1 MLDVHDR
8 PFNLSF
14 YYRQMGDK
22 ATLSKAI
29 MELEDMYQ
37 GIPDESVNLT
47 FQDFAELKIHQ
58 VTSEKKKKPTPLILD
73 PISELKST
81 PQASS
86 PSPFT
91 KLPSLDFNRALQ
103 ASRDNH
109 RHHHNRHHI
118 NENNVPVGPYG
129 IGDNNDHNY
138 HQHGHAARG
147 GHGRYMGGGD
157 HHSHQMHHGHDG
169 HAANND
175 HHMNM
180 RSPGPTCNSG
190 MKHGL
195 ETSLGAFDHDV
206 SGVSGVSMASMYQKE
221 RGGIRRPGIPHS
233 NICTICSTYIYI
245 FRHRCLVCGRVYC
258 RRCVMVGMA
267 EMTEG
272 RKCVECLGRRFSQR
286 APWENQGL
294 LCGQE
299 SFHGGICN
307 RFSCFG
313 GGAVNCSRYG
323 DSVDGR
329 KRYIQR
335 AGKVGCCSRYPSSV
349 KQAELKWAEK
359 GPRRSAGNGGY
370 GRSSMTLP
378 RSKSPMT
385 PMTPRTPNRGHA
397 SGPNSFVVNYS
408 PSHRHHLPF

>member
-14 YYRQMGDK
+14 YYQMGDK

-37 GIPDESVNLT
+37 GIPDDSVNLT

-286 APWENQGL
+286 
-294 LCGQE
+294 
-299 SFHGGICN
+299 
-307 RFSCFG
+307 
-313 GGAVNCSRYG
+313 
-323 DSVDGR
+323 
-329 KRYIQR
+329 YIQR